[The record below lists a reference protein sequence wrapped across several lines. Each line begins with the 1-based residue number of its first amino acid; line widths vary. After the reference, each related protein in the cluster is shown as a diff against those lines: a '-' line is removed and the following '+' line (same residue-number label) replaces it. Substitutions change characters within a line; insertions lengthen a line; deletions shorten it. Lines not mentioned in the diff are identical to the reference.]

1 MLTLYHAPQ
10 SRSSRIIWLLEELG
24 APYEIRLTSIPRRD
38 GSGGPD
44 PANPHPDKK
53 VPAIVDNGVLVT
65 ESIAIAIYLGDAFP
79 DAGIAPKIGDPLRG
93 PYLEWLAYYAGVI
106 EPVMVAGF
114 GGFADNPAVLATW
127 RTSAD
132 VHARISAALAKGPY
146 ILGDRFTAA
155 DVIIGSVGQWMRSA
169 LPPGQVVDDYLKRIG
184 ERPAAQR
191 ANAKDNG

>member
-10 SRSSRIIWLLEELG
+10 SRSSRIVWLLEELG
-24 APYEIRLTSIPRRD
+24 APYDLRITSIPRRD
-38 GSGGPD
+38 GGGGPD

-53 VPAIVDNGVLVT
+53 VPAIVHDGVVVT

-79 DAGIAPKIGDPLRG
+79 QAGIAPKIGDPLRG

-114 GGFADNPAVLATW
+114 GGFADNHVAIATW
-127 RTSAD
+127 RTDAE
-132 VHARISAALAKGPY
+132 VKARVSAALAKGPY
-146 ILGDRFTAA
+146 ILGAQFTIA
-155 DVIIGSVGQWMRSA
+155 DIIIGSVGQWMRDA
-169 LPPGQVVDDYLKRIG
+169 LPPGPVVDDYLKRLG

-191 ANAKDNG
+191 AFAKDNG